1 MTFFKI
7 ICIIPSRRF
16 VPNLEPKR
24 KFLSWSDRYYY
35 SFGQGTKRTGNVK
48 N

>member
-7 ICIIPSRRF
+7 ICIIPSRF